1 MAGMRFETSQGMKLG
16 QTMGL
21 SPKLIQSAE
30 ILQLNSMELQ
40 ERLEQ
45 EVEKNVA
52 LEMVMPGSSDDGDP
66 RREQHHNSANA
77 EYRCDDAVPPH
88 RLPQQ
93 DDGEVQ
99 REQRRDE

>member
-45 EVEKNVA
+45 EVEKSV
-52 LEMVMPGSSDDGDP
+52 V
-66 RREQHHNSANA
+66 
-77 EYRCDDAVPPH
+77 
-88 RLPQQ
+88 
-93 DDGEVQ
+93 
-99 REQRRDE
+99 

>member
-52 LEMVMPGSSDDGDP
+52 LELVMPGSSDDGDP
-66 RREQHHNSANA
+66 RR
-77 EYRCDDAVPPH
+77 
-88 RLPQQ
+88 
-93 DDGEVQ
+93 
-99 REQRRDE
+99 